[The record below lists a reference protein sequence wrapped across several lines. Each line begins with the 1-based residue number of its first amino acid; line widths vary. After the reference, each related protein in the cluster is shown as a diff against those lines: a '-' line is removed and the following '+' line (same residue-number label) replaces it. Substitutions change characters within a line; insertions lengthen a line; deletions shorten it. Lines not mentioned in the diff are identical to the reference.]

1 MSANLTLQLA
11 ELQPV
16 SVQYKDPVPTPPV
29 ASKAVREPARK
40 EPLVSFAAFEE
51 TVREAFNALG
61 YGWYSGERGCVL
73 PPHRAIVP
81 LNVAVCSKNPTVPS
95 NVMGFWFLPQVYEK
109 SLLSLSGWCNVI
121 QWKSI
126 NGYGVDCAAWHK
138 VAEAADAQVLLL
150 SDVVIAMCGEAAKY
164 DY

>member
-1 MSANLTLQLA
+1 M
-11 ELQPV
+11 QPV
-16 SVQYKDPVPTPPV
+16 SVQYKEAVPNVPV
-29 ASKAVREPARK
+29 APKAVREPPRK
-40 EPLVSFAAFEE
+40 EPLVSFAAFAE
-51 TVREAFNALG
+51 TVCEAFNALG

-73 PPHRAIVP
+73 PPHRMIVP

-95 NVMGFWFLPQVYEK
+95 NVMGFWFLPQAYEK

-126 NGYGVDCAAWHK
+126 NGYGVDCVAWHK
-138 VAEAADAQVLLL
+138 VAEVVDAQKLPL
-150 SDVVIAMCGEAAKY
+150 SDVIIAMHGEAIDY